1 MTPLF
6 PAENTPITIKQGH
19 TDDCYLLTAID
30 CILNSGEDGLPLV
43 KSLFTQTKEGVALR
57 IKRTEIFY
65 SSSNLTPEKLQG
77 KYTYHYDRATNE
89 DVFFLS
95 NQRLQE
101 IDDSFIGVDTN
112 SLAIKILERVSSY
125 YYTGEWPNEDMGA
138 SIAAHDISSRH
149 KGSSTEFVGKFLGVE
164 AQDTRSIDDIIKLK
178 TINPAQPVY
187 ISMAYGSKDYQ
198 GKIHGRHALRI
209 DKVVPKLPEGYD
221 VVLINPWDNQK
232 RETFSLDE
240 IEQRN
245 YRFSVY
251 HVNKQHGDLTTAL
264 LACPI
269 ELGQYVFQ
277 NPPLFNVL
285 LQLQQTS
292 YPLTPENIISCTT
305 LYRSAPYL
313 IPLLSLLSAEE
324 KRVFW
329 DCLVRS
335 AGSKKDFIHAL
346 IKAIPDYPL
355 IRLLYEQE
363 QDLDFKPIGEIVVD
377 LVANDKNKAL
387 KLQLQSKEFFGL
399 LIGATCRDK
408 QRDAAVSADEA
419 TKIIEGGLAN
429 YCLGSS
435 EAGLDLYLSRSGHQ
449 RFFFSNRLFSRAT
462 IREYWDE
469 KTLMAKSVASILHR
483 SNNIN
488 ALNTAVK
495 QMDISLVDNEFL
507 DTILATTSYRS
518 PRDLFAKWYRL
529 SAVNPEP
536 AKKLYELTIERF
548 ETLFTVSLKQCSDEI
563 ISEPPSEFQTWFKRI
578 QHPLDAAGAKKI
590 IAEFIIRINDLSV
603 DFSGT
608 TSRFSITARR
618 VALLRT
624 LALITDKKS
633 DLLEAQHVLNI
644 TSVHP
649 SIANAVEEK
658 MRMIQEA
665 AELQQQKVANS
676 LKVIDHYV
684 ELITQF
690 SVTFPGIKNAEN
702 IQMQSQSLIRKLTA
716 ITVDKNDLA
725 TATQILCPDDRIHPK
740 IKNALE
746 NKKLGIER
754 ATLQQQQACRA
765 AQDVIANHIRK
776 IGEVVIS
783 FSATHTITDIDNESQ
798 KILEN
803 LNEIV
808 KSETLRQAQR
818 SLGYEGEMSPLIQ
831 HAIDE
836 KKERLEQETREFKI
850 KTAQAIVHTYI
861 SDIRNFKVNTF
872 ERILTPSEIE
882 VQKIS
887 LLKALDTQLDNKDAL
902 TQARLVLG
910 NTISLDSEIEVI
922 AAKKQEILMQAELQ
936 QERLASMEVIVAYER
951 KITALNVHFSSAK
964 TERDIEGEFGK
975 LVQQLDAI
983 TANQTELTRAEEA
996 IGYVGQHYPIIQ
1008 NAIEAKRQ
1016 EIERTSKLQG
1026 QILIE
1031 AHRVIAFYVQQIQ
1044 NQEVRFY
1051 GTKTIADIERV
1062 SQELLLQLSE
1072 IVKSDALIKA
1082 QRSLG
1087 YIDNVHPSIQ
1097 DALEE
1102 KRMQIQNDTQLSKA
1116 EKARE
1121 FINMYHRE
1129 IKEFIVES
1137 FDDAQT
1143 EGDIEHHLNALQDR
1157 LEVRINN
1164 KENLIHARQIL
1175 GDTASFD
1182 SEIAREIA
1190 AKKQQILTQSEQQR
1204 QRLAAIDQQRQ
1215 KLAAMDII
1223 AGCEQQID
1231 ALSVDFS
1238 DANTTS
1244 GIARFAKELEQKLCA
1259 IFENHD
1265 SFNLA
1270 RNILGYIDEYPP
1282 AIERA
1287 IANKKQEIQ
1296 EGAKQHQQVLNQAD
1310 QVINASISQI
1320 RLFPDTFA
1328 DIKTTADVDRR
1339 MALLLNQLKELT
1351 QQQDLV
1357 NAHYKSGHL
1366 RTSEIKDAQAEKIKA
1381 IRSHAL
1387 LAKEKISLLQKI
1399 NFEEQLIKIGS
1410 MMERLQK
1417 NALTDSSYSLA
1428 AEKAK
1433 DFYDGLHDAKI
1444 KFLASDKNKTQN
1456 MSEFKQDCLDA
1467 ITTALPVL
1475 ETHRG
1480 WTQVFADLANA
1491 LIAVCTVGIANL
1503 IAGRFR
1509 LFDPQTESAK
1519 VSAEFAETLKGIEVG
1534 A

>member
-1 MTPLF
+1 M
-6 PAENTPITIKQGH
+6 
-19 TDDCYLLTAID
+19 
-30 CILNSGEDGLPLV
+30 
-43 KSLFTQTKEGVALR
+43 
-57 IKRTEIFY
+57 
-65 SSSNLTPEKLQG
+65 
-77 KYTYHYDRATNE
+77 
-89 DVFFLS
+89 FFLS

-101 IDDSFIGVDTN
+101 IDDSFTGVDTN
-112 SLAIKILERVSSY
+112 SLAIKILERISSY
-125 YYTGEWPNEDMGA
+125 YYTGEWPNEDIGA

-164 AQDTRSIDDIIKLK
+164 AQDTRSLDDIIKLK

-187 ISMAYGSKDYQ
+187 ISMAYGRKDYQ

-209 DKVVPKLPEGYD
+209 DKVVPKLPDGYD
-221 VVLINPWDNQK
+221 VILINPWDNQK
-232 RETFSLDE
+232 RETFTLDE
-240 IEQRN
+240 IKQRN

-264 LACPI
+264 LTCPT

-277 NPPLFNVL
+277 NPPLFNLL

-292 YPLTPENIISCTT
+292 YPLTSKNIISCYTI
-305 LYRSAPYL
+305 YRSAPYL

-335 AGSKKDFIHAL
+335 AGSKRDFIHAL
-346 IKAIPDYPL
+346 IKAIPNYPL
-355 IRLLYEQE
+355 IRLIYEQE

-377 LVANDKNKAL
+377 LVENDKNKAL

-399 LIGATCRDK
+399 LMGVTCRDK

-419 TKIIEGGLAN
+419 TKIVEGGLAN
-429 YCLGSS
+429 YCLGSN
-435 EAGLDLYLSRSGHQ
+435 EAGLALYLSRSGNQ
-449 RFFFSNRLFSRAT
+449 RFFFSNRLFSQAT

-469 KTLMAKSVASILHR
+469 KTLMVKSVASILHR
-483 SNNIN
+483 SNNID

-495 QMDISLVDNEFL
+495 QMTISLVDNEFL
-507 DTILATTSYRS
+507 DTVLATTSYTS
-518 PRDLFAKWYRL
+518 PRGLFAKWYRL
-529 SAVNPEP
+529 STVNPEL

-563 ISEPPSEFQTWFKRI
+563 ISEPSSEFQTWFKRI

-590 IAEFIIRINDLSV
+590 IVEYIIRINGLSV

-608 TSRFSITARR
+608 TSRFPITAHRD
-618 VALLRT
+618 ALLRT
-624 LALITDKKS
+624 LAFITDKKS

-644 TSVHP
+644 RGVHP

-658 MRMIQEA
+658 MRMIQDA
-665 AELQQQKVANS
+665 AELQQQKVDNS

-684 ELITQF
+684 ELITKF
-690 SVTFPGIKNAEN
+690 SVTFPVIKNAEN
-702 IQMQSQSLIRKLTA
+702 IQMQSQSLIRELTA

-725 TATQILCPDDRIHPK
+725 TATRILCPDDRIHPK
-740 IKNALE
+740 IKNALD
-746 NKKLGIER
+746 NKKLDIEW
-754 ATLQQQQACRA
+754 ATLQQQQTCRA
-765 AQDVIANHIRK
+765 AQDVIANHIQK
-776 IGEVVIS
+776 IRETVIS

-798 KILEN
+798 RILEH
-803 LNEIV
+803 LNGIV
-808 KSETLRQAQR
+808 KSEALKQAQR
-818 SLGYEGEMSPLIQ
+818 SLGYESEVSPLIQ
-831 HAIDE
+831 HAIDT
-836 KKERLEQETREFKI
+836 KKERLEQLAREFKI
-850 KTAQAIVHTYI
+850 KAAETIVHTYI
-861 SDIRNFKVNTF
+861 NDIRNFRVNVF

-882 VQKIS
+882 AQKVS
-887 LLKALDTQLDNKDAL
+887 LLKALDKQLDNKNAL
-902 TQARLVLG
+902 TQVRLVLG
-910 NTISLDSEIEVI
+910 NTISLDSEIEEVT

-936 QERLASMEVIVAYER
+936 QKRLASMEIIVAYER
-951 KITALNVHFSSAK
+951 EITALNVHFPPAK
-964 TERDIEGEFGK
+964 TEQDIQEEYGK
-975 LVQQLDAI
+975 LVRQLDAI
-983 TANQTELTRAEEA
+983 TANQTELTRAEQA
-996 IGYVGQHYPIIQ
+996 VGYIGKHHPIIQ

-1016 EIERTSKLQG
+1016 EIERTSKQQG
-1026 QILIE
+1026 QVLIE
-1031 AHRVIAFYVQQIQ
+1031 AHRVIAFYVLQIQ

-1062 SQELLLQLSE
+1062 SQELLSQLSE

-1082 QRSLG
+1082 QWSLG
-1087 YIDNVHPSIQ
+1087 YVDNVHPSIQ
-1097 DALEE
+1097 EALEE
-1102 KRMQIQNDTQLSKA
+1102 KRMQIQKDTQLAKA
-1116 EKARE
+1116 GKAHE
-1121 FINMYHRE
+1121 FINMYRRE
-1129 IKEFIVES
+1129 IKEFIVEG

-1143 EGDIEHHLNALQDR
+1143 EVDIEHHLNALQER
-1157 LEVRINN
+1157 LETRINN
-1164 KENLIHARQIL
+1164 KENLTHARQIL
-1175 GDTASFD
+1175 GDTAPLD

-1190 AKKQQILTQSEQQR
+1190 AKKQQILTRAEQQR

-1215 KLAAMDII
+1215 KLSAMDII
-1223 AGCEQQID
+1223 ADCEQQID

-1244 GIARFAKELEQKLCA
+1244 GIARFAKALEQKLWA

-1265 SFNLA
+1265 SFNFA

-1287 IANKKQEIQ
+1287 IGNKRQEIQ

-1310 QVINASISQI
+1310 QVINASIYQI
-1320 RLFPDTFA
+1320 RLFPDTFV

-1366 RTSEIKDAQAEKIKA
+1366 RISEITDAQAEKIKA

-1456 MSEFKQDCLDA
+1456 MSEFKQGCLDA
-1467 ITTALPVL
+1467 IAAALPVL

-1519 VSAEFAETLKGIEVG
+1519 VSTEFAETLKGIEVG